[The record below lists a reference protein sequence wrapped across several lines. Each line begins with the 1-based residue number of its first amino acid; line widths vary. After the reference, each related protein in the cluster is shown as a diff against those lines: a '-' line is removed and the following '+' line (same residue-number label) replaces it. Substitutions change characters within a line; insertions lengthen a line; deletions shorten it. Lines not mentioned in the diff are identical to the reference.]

1 MHIYY
6 KYRKNK
12 NQVNN
17 IKKINEKNAKKHLQ
31 IINLYI
37 KIYTKWREVVES
49 GDKPERMRKAC

>member
-1 MHIYY
+1 MQIYY
-6 KYRKNK
+6 KYRKIK

-17 IKKINEKNAKKHLQ
+17 IKKYKWKNIKKHLQ

-49 GDKPERMRKAC
+49 GEKPERMRKAC